1 MKHHLLMQEFVLSV
15 IKELKNVK
23 QELLGDVNNADFI
36 IVQSVKDIKRM
47 FVQEIMYLNLKKIL
61 NQEMM
66 LFVIFVQLL
75 SRRKLYIVTNANL
88 MSVHCALKL
97 KITRKNDLF
106 LNSYFI

>member
-1 MKHHLLMQEFVLSV
+1 MLSV

-23 QELLGDVNNADFI
+23 QELLGDVKSADFI

-47 FVQEIMYLNLKKIL
+47 FVQEIMYLNLNKIL

-88 MSVHCALKL
+88 MSVHYALRL